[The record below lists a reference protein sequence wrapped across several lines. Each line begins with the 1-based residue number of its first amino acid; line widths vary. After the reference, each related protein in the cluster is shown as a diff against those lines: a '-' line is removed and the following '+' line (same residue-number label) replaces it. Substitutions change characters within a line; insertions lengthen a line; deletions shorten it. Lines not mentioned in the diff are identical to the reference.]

1 MVRVISARRRGV
13 LVGLATAAAVATA
26 VPAAAT
32 ADGPGVGTPT
42 VVTLGDSAIS
52 GEAGRWAGNTNGSSA
67 NVDALGSTAYH
78 DVPGGESI
86 PGCHRSQSAQAHIG
100 GGVASANLACSGA
113 RTTTSGTASGEDF
126 KPGIDFYSDAS
137 GRKGQALRLQEYAA
151 THNVKAVVVMI
162 GANNYGFADVVQRCV
177 LNWASSPSWWKNY
190 CSDDS
195 DMVSRF
201 TPTAQATQTTAVRSA
216 LQRVATAMANAGYST
231 SQYKILGQ
239 TYWSPL
245 PRGAQIRYAETGWSR
260 QSIGGCGTW
269 NRDADWANDTVVNAL
284 NNTMRNAV
292 ATSGLTNTA
301 VIDMQTALN
310 GRRLCENTVG
320 LLEEEGIANWTSPG
334 AVDNSEWVAQIRTV
348 TTVFGPY
355 QLQESLHASYWGQ
368 KAMRN
373 CLRLAYN
380 GGSPVGG
387 RCVRASNGLNAQ
399 GEPNMALVP

>member
-1 MVRVISARRRGV
+1 MLEGIRARRGRALTGLSAAL
-13 LVGLATAAAVATA
+13 LVAAVAA
-26 VPAAAT
+26 PAAV

-42 VVTLGDSAIS
+42 VVTIGDSAIS
-52 GEAGRWAGNTNGSSA
+52 GEAGRWAGNTNGSSG
-67 NVDALGSTAYH
+67 NVDALGSTAYW
-78 DVPGGESI
+78 DTPTGESI
-86 PGCHRSQSAQAHIG
+86 PGCHRSQAAQAHIG

-113 RTTTSGTASGEDF
+113 RTYTSGTASGEDF
-126 KPGIDFYSDAS
+126 KPGVDFYSDAS

-177 LNWASSPSWWKNY
+177 LNWLTSPSWWKNY

-201 TPTAQATQTTAVRSA
+201 TPSAQTARTNEVRGA
-216 LQRVATAMANAGYST
+216 LQNVATAMTNAGYSS

-245 PRGAQIRYAETGWSR
+245 PRGPQIRYPESGWTR
-260 QSIGGCGTW
+260 QSVGGCGTW
-269 NRDADWANDTVVNAL
+269 NTDANWANDTVVVAL
-284 NNTMRNAV
+284 GNTMKNAV

-301 VIDMQTALN
+301 VIDMATALN

-320 LLEEEGIANWTSPG
+320 LLEEEGIANWTSAG
-334 AVDNSEWVAQIRTV
+334 AVDNTEWVAQIRT
-348 TTVFGPY
+348 TSTIFGPY
-355 QLQESLHASYWGQ
+355 ELQESLHASYWGQ

-380 GGSPVGG
+380 GGTPIGG

>member
-1 MVRVISARRRGV
+1 MVRVIRARRNGV
-13 LVGLATAAAVATA
+13 LIGLATAALVAVGA
-26 VPAAAT
+26 PAGAT

-67 NVDALGSTAYH
+67 NVDALGATAYH

-113 RTTTSGTASGEDF
+113 RTYTSGTASGEDF

-162 GANNYGFADVVQRCV
+162 GANNYGFADIVQRCIT
-177 LNWASSPSWWKNY
+177 NWLTSPSWWKNY

-195 DMVSRF
+195 DMTSRF
-201 TPTAQATQTTAVRSA
+201 TSTAQTARTNEVRGA
-216 LQRVATAMANAGYST
+216 LQNVATAMTNAGYSA

-245 PRGAQIRYAETGWSR
+245 PRGSGIRYPESGWTR
-260 QSIGGCGTW
+260 QSVGGCGTW
-269 NRDADWANDTVVNAL
+269 NRDADWANDVVVPAL
-284 NNTMRNAV
+284 GNTMKNAV

-301 VIDMQTALN
+301 VIDMATALN

-334 AVDNSEWVAQIRTV
+334 AVDNTEWVAQVRTV
-348 TTVFGPY
+348 STVFGPY
-355 QLQESLHASYWGQ
+355 QIQESMHASYWGQ